1 MRLALLPPLLLGLS
15 LAVAEAPRAPGD
27 AVARGKAL
35 FGDTQELAYPSCAQC
50 HSLRPEKEEQDPEKE
65 PHLGPGATLWG
76 AAVRE
81 GWRNMNTYA
90 DVGEASDHCAK
101 VWQQRKGGLKAEQ
114 KRDLVA
120 YLSGFGP
127 ESGKLPKR
135 DVQRT
140 PKLPKDLSEL
150 DGGDAARGEKLTARF
165 CGGCHNAGEEAIS
178 FELKPGKKKADLI
191 VRKVRGYDSR
201 GKFKPLEGTMSYYTN
216 DRLPD
221 GDLKDILAHLA
232 R

>member
-1 MRLALLPPLLLGLS
+1 MRLAVVLLLLLGLGLV
-15 LAVAEAPRAPGD
+15 LADSPAPNAD
-27 AVARGKAL
+27 AVARGKTL
-35 FGDTQELAYPSCAQC
+35 FSDTQELAYPSCALC
-50 HSLRPEKEEQDPEKE
+50 HSLLVEKEEADPEKT

-120 YLSGFGP
+120 FLSGFGP
-127 ESGKLPKR
+127 ESGRLPKR
-135 DVQRT
+135 EVQRT
-140 PKLPKDLSEL
+140 PKVPKDLAEL
-150 DGGDAARGEKLTARF
+150 DGGDAARGEKLTARY
-165 CGGCHNAGEEAIS
+165 CGGCHNASDEAIS